1 MKKESKKGL
10 PSSWMSNAIFAG
22 MAAIQKHSVSLKA
35 LLHEAF
41 FPSTCNE
48 TEDDSFPTHA
58 LDHTNNR
65 HH

>member
-10 PSSWMSNAIFAG
+10 PSSRMSNAIFAG

-48 TEDDSFPTHA
+48 TEDDSSPRHF
-58 LDHTNNR
+58 LERTNNR
-65 HH
+65 QH